1 MTIGVKLLK
10 NKESNSDG
18 YAIVLRVS
26 HKQVRREKE
35 IGRAFEKDFDFQ
47 TGNVLESHPD
57 FEVLAP
63 KILNYKL
70 KARKIIASGI
80 TNPDEAMWLVFGE
93 NENIVRFKDYSKKY
107 VAELREMAAKFEKLG
122 EIKKR
127 NNLLG
132 TAASFENAI
141 NQLTACIPELTINN
155 VTYNDLMRFRKR
167 QELLGNSKS
176 TVHLYLRTIRSLYNK
191 ALNVYNIKASEQ
203 SPFKGVF
210 DGLKK
215 KSFAQRKKYI
225 SKESVEKL
233 ENMEH
238 FTQSASKYTDL
249 WLLQFYFAGVDL
261 IDIYFLKK
269 NQIRKGRVYFERG
282 KTDVPVDLLVTDKAK
297 KIIEK
302 WKCTDKNSE
311 WLFPWRKDHNGYK
324 TFSRRMYCYLQKAQ
338 EMLNIEVLPA
348 GGNLGSKVARHT
360 FATIG
365 KQKGIDAEIL
375 RELMGHERD
384 EVDNYYKDRFP
395 EEVRDKALLD
405 IIC

>member
-1 MTIGVKLLK
+1 
-10 NKESNSDG
+10 
-18 YAIVLRVS
+18 
-26 HKQVRREKE
+26 
-35 IGRAFEKDFDFQ
+35 
-47 TGNVLESHPD
+47 
-57 FEVLAP
+57 
-63 KILNYKL
+63 
-70 KARKIIASGI
+70 
-80 TNPDEAMWLVFGE
+80 
-93 NENIVRFKDYSKKY
+93 
-107 VAELREMAAKFEKLG
+107 MAAKFEKLG